1 MKHLKETSFA
11 VGTIVATTGAIA
23 ALQEGPESFTVFLLK
38 HAARGNGRI
47 AAPTDESAI
56 ERAHAVVSKF
66 TLMNG
71 IELFVMTEAE
81 RDFTT
86 VLLADEY

>member
-11 VGTIVATTGAIA
+11 VGTVVATPGALA
-23 ALQEGPESFTVFLLK
+23 ALQEGLESFTVFLLK
-38 HAARGNGRI
+38 HAARGNGRS
-47 AAPTDESAI
+47 AAPTDNSAI
-56 ERAHAVVSKF
+56 ERAHSVVSKF

-71 IELFVMTEAE
+71 TELFVMTEAE